1 MSYVLP
7 NHRDNILIV
16 DDVLENLD
24 LLSRILIRRGYTVRS
39 VEGGEA
45 AIAIA
50 KTGWADLIL
59 LDINMPEMD
68 GYEVCR
74 HLKEDERTNS
84 IPVIFMSALDEVLN
98 KVNAFSVGGV
108 DYITKPFQ
116 IKEVIARVKT
126 HLQLRNLQKN
136 LETQVASRT
145 IELATALQEAKAAN
159 NVKNVFFSQITHE
172 LRTPMNAILGFVQ
185 LMQRDI
191 SLNAEHQEQLQIISH
206 SGEHLMALIN
216 DVLEVS
222 KIEAGRL
229 ILEQNNFD
237 LYRLLKGIEEMLKI
251 KAQAKNI
258 DFVIQKRDRVPQY
271 IQTDEQKLR
280 QVLINLLANAV
291 KFTSQGEVKLII
303 DYNLQKP
310 HQIDFEV
317 QDTGSG
323 IAAEELDSLFIPF
336 VQTQTG
342 RQSQS
347 GTGLGLSICQEYV
360 ELMGGKIEVD
370 TQVDLGSTFSFTIP
384 IKIGEPTTPSLESRR
399 VIGLQPNQIVPK
411 ILVAEDR
418 WENRQFLVRLLEM
431 IGFEVKEAS
440 DGSEA
445 IAIWSDWSP
454 DLILMDLQMPVLD
467 GYEATKHIKRSDKSI
482 VIIAI
487 TASQFKEQKKF
498 IFSSGCDDL
507 MNLPFKE
514 EDLWAKIA
522 RYLNVEYIYQTP
534 TQTKSTL
541 SVSNDGDLEH
551 DLSIMSSEWIEQVKN
566 HAIAANAKEINNLLT
581 QIPEQHTELVL
592 AIARLVDDFCFEQ
605 IIELTTANSRPS
617 AIGH

>member
-39 VEGGEA
+39 VEKGEA

-74 HLKEDERTNS
+74 HLKEDERTDS
-84 IPVIFMSALDEVLN
+84 VPVIFMSALDEVAN

-136 LETQVASRT
+136 LETQVVSRT
-145 IELATALQEAKAAN
+145 IELATALQDAKAAN
-159 NVKNVFFSQITHE
+159 NVKNIFFSQITHE

-185 LMQRDI
+185 LMQRDS
-191 SLNAEHQEQLQIISH
+191 SLNAEHQEQLQIIRH

-258 DFVIQKRDRVPQY
+258 DLIIQYSDLVPQY

-280 QVLINLLANAV
+280 QILINLLANAV
-291 KFTSQGEVKLII
+291 KFTFQGEVKLIV

-310 HQIDFEV
+310 HQIDFAV

-323 IAAEELDSLFIPF
+323 ITPEELDSLFVPF

-347 GTGLGLSICQEYV
+347 GTGLGLSICREYV
-360 ELMGGKIEVD
+360 ELMGGKIKVISQID
-370 TQVDLGSTFSFTIP
+370 RGSTFSFSIP
-384 IKIGEPTTPSLESRR
+384 IKIGEPTTPSLESCR
-399 VIGLQPNQIVPK
+399 VIGLHPDRAVSR
-411 ILVAEDR
+411 ILVVEDR
-418 WENRQFLVRLLEM
+418 WENRQFLVRLLEI

-454 DLILMDLQMPVLD
+454 DLILMDLQMPVMD
-467 GYEATKHIKRSDKSI
+467 GYEATQHIKRSDESV

-498 IFSSGCDDL
+498 ILSSGCDDL
-507 MNLPFKE
+507 INLPFKE

-522 RYLNVEYIYQTP
+522 RHLNVEYIYQTP
-534 TQTKSTL
+534 SQTGCTVPISCNK
-541 SVSNDGDLEH
+541 DFMC
-551 DLSIMSSEWIEQVKN
+551 DLSIMSPAWIEQVKN
-566 HAIAANAKEINNLLT
+566 HAIAANAKEIDNLLK
-581 QIPEQHTELVL
+581 QIPEQHNELAR
-592 AIARLVDDFCFEQ
+592 AIASLADNFCFEQ
-605 IIELTTANSRPS
+605 IIELTTANQ
-617 AIGH
+617 

>member
-1 MSYVLP
+1 MSYILSP
-7 NHRDNILIV
+7 IRDNILIV

-24 LLSRILIRRGYTVRS
+24 LLSRILTRRGYTIRS
-39 VEGGEA
+39 VEGGKA

-84 IPVIFMSALDEVLN
+84 IPVIFMSALDEVIN
-98 KVNAFSVGGV
+98 KVNAFGVGGV

-145 IELATALQEAKAAN
+145 IELATALQEAKAAGSA
-159 NVKNVFFSQITHE
+159 KNVFFSQITHE

-185 LMQRDI
+185 LMQRDT
-191 SLNAEHQEQLQIISH
+191 SLNAEHQEQLQIIRH

-229 ILEQNNFD
+229 VLEQNNID
-237 LYRLLKGIEEMLKI
+237 LYRLVEGIQEMLRL

-258 DFVIQKRDRVPQY
+258 DLIIRYSDRVPQY

-291 KFTSQGEVKLII
+291 KFTFQGEVRLTINH
-303 DYNLQKP
+303 NLQKP
-310 HQIDFEV
+310 HQLNFEV
-317 QDTGSG
+317 RDTGSG
-323 IAAEELDSLFIPF
+323 IAPEELDTLFIPF

-360 ELMGGKIEVD
+360 ELMGGKIEVES
-370 TQVDLGSTFSFTIP
+370 QVDCGSSFSFTIP
-384 IKIGEPTTPSLESRR
+384 IQIGKPTIPVLESRR
-399 VIGLQPNQIVPK
+399 VIGLQPGQIAPK

-431 IGFEVKEAS
+431 IGFEVKEAV

-467 GYEATKHIKRSDKSI
+467 GYEATQHIKRSDKS
-482 VIIAI
+482 VAIIAI
-487 TASQFKEQKKF
+487 TASQFKEQKRF
-498 IFSSGCDDL
+498 TLSSGCDDL
-507 MNLPFKE
+507 INIPFKE

-522 RYLNVEYIYQTP
+522 LYLNIEYIYDTP
-534 TQTKSTL
+534 IQTKCML
-541 SVSNDGDLEH
+541 PVSQDGDLKC
-551 DLSIMSSEWIEQVKN
+551 DLSIVPAEWIEQLRN
-566 HAIAANAKEINNLLT
+566 NAIAANAREIDNLLK
-581 QIPEQHTELVL
+581 QISEQHPELAR
-592 AIARLVDDFCFEQ
+592 AIASLVDNFCFEQ
-605 IIELTTANSRPS
+605 IIELTTAN
-617 AIGH
+617 